1 MRKLLLRQASSA
13 VEVAALKGGD
23 RILLCQTGLHR
34 SALGGGYL
42 VRRHGLG
49 DQLGLAGLAATRRVL
64 RRVDALELQLLH
76 ELRVVLHESRQLL
89 DVFPPSG

>member
-1 MRKLLLRQASSA
+1 LRKLLLRQASSA

-34 SALGGGYL
+34 FALGSSGARG
-42 VRRHGLG
+42 
-49 DQLGLAGLAATRRVL
+49 Q
-64 RRVDALELQLLH
+64 
-76 ELRVVLHESRQLL
+76 SRQLL